1 MADGYLT
8 FDTKL
13 NTSGFQKGIGS
24 ISSMFGELAAAAGVA
39 LSVAAVVQFGK
50 AAVQAASDM
59 QAKFKGLEFLMNANG
74 RSMQQATSFIQE
86 FTADGLVPM
95 TSAYEAYKNM
105 VSRGYETDQI
115 EKMLNV
121 MKDAA
126 VYARQG
132 QFSMGE
138 AIEKTTMGLRMENS
152 LLTDSVGIQKN
163 VAKMWQEYA
172 REIGTTANNLTMAQ
186 KRQAEFNG
194 FMREGG
200 VFAGAAAGYTNT
212 YAGRMAKLSASFL
225 NLKVSVGNAI
235 IPVINAILPYISA
248 AIDYFTRLFNVVGRV
263 MNLLFGTNVGMVDAQ
278 AAMAQNAQATAD
290 ATKETADNTER
301 AGKAAK
307 GALAAFDKLNV
318 LSQDTAGGGGVP
330 PVGEGGLPS
339 PAEAGGLNA
348 ELDTLALK
356 LAKISGM
363 IKDAFQAGDF
373 SQLGL
378 QLSNGIISALTS
390 AREAIQNFDFSRMG
404 ADAAAG
410 FDRVV
415 NSVKTFLDNINFL
428 QIGRQYAGLISD
440 VLKGV
445 LDTVIGFLQNVDW
458 QNVGTT
464 IWTGITS
471 AIAYVWGL
479 ITGADWGGIISRLF
493 ELLGSALGAAAALIE
508 GLGKAIWESL
518 KQAWTKT
525 LEYFQGFKDEAG
537 GDIWQGLLDGIV
549 NAAVGIY
556 EFFRDKIVKPFIDGF
571 KKAFGIASPS
581 TVMAEQGTDIIDGL
595 KQGIEDAWNAAKG
608 WFDEKI
614 IAPLKGWFSE
624 AWDNIKGFATDTWT
638 DIETVWTT
646 VSTWFY
652 DNVTEPVK
660 TFFSDAWTDI
670 KGFFTGAW
678 DDIQLTWNTV
688 STWFYDNVTE
698 PTKTFFSNAWTDIKG
713 FFTGTW
719 DDVQLVWTTVS
730 TWFYDNV
737 TEPVKGF
744 FSDAWGSIS
753 GFITG
758 AWDDIQLVW
767 NTASNWFSD
776 NVIEPIKDAFDTAFQ
791 EIKGFVESPFTN
803 LETFVKGVFNGVIG
817 FLNGLLTGLTSGI
830 NSVINALNGISF
842 SIPDWVPLF
851 GGQSFGV
858 NLPNVS
864 APQIP
869 LLATG
874 AVIPPNAPFMA
885 VVGDQRSGT
894 NIEAPESLIRQ
905 IVREEVGGMGN
916 QNITITFGGTMGE
929 LVRQLKPHI
938 ERENS
943 RVGNTM
949 LAQAVRVS

>member
-24 ISSMFGELAAAAGVA
+24 ISSMFGKLGAIAAAA
-39 LSVAAVVQFGK
+39 LSVAAITNFGK
-50 AAVQAASDM
+50 ASVQAATQMES
-59 QAKFKGLEFLMNANG
+59 KFKGLQFLMNANN
-74 RSMQQATSFIQE
+74 RSMQEATTFIQD

-105 VSRGYETDQI
+105 VSRGYDTSQI
-115 EKMLNV
+115 EQMMNV
-121 MKDAA
+121 MRDSA
-126 VYARQG
+126 VYNRQG
-132 QFSMGE
+132 QFTMGE
-138 AIEKTTMGLRMENS
+138 AIEKATMGLRMENS

-163 VAKMWQEYA
+163 VAAMWKEYA
-172 REIGTTANNLTMAQ
+172 KEIGTTANNLTLAQ

-200 VFAGAAAGYTNT
+200 VFAGAAAEYTNS
-212 YAGRMAKLSASFL
+212 YAGRTAALSASFL
-225 NLKVSVGNAI
+225 NLKVAVGNAI
-235 IPVINAILPYISA
+235 IPILNAIIPAISQVVLW
-248 AIDYFTRLFNVVGRV
+248 FTKLFNIVGQV
-263 MNLLFGTNVGMVDAQ
+263 MNLLFGTAVGMADAE
-278 AAMAQNAQATAD
+278 AAMADNAEATA
-290 ATKETADNTER
+290 AAMGETAANTEA

-307 GALAAFDKLNV
+307 GALASFDKLNV
-318 LSQDTAGGGGVP
+318 LSQDTAGGGAGAGG
-330 PVGEGGLPS
+330 GEAGGGLPS

-390 AREAIQNFDFSRMG
+390 AREAIQSFDFRRMG
-404 ADAAAG
+404 ADAADG

-440 VLKGV
+440 AIKGM
-445 LDTVIGFLQNVDW
+445 LDTVINFLQTANW
-458 QNVGTT
+458 QNVGAT

-471 AIAYVWGL
+471 AITYVWGL
-479 ITGADWGGIISRLF
+479 ITGADWGGIISRVF

-508 GLGKAIWESL
+508 GLGKAIWEGL
-518 KQAWTKT
+518 KQAWAKT

-556 EFFRDKIVKPFIDGF
+556 EFFRDKIVKPFIEGF
-571 KKAFGIASPS
+571 KRAFGIASPS
-581 TVMAEQGTDIIDGL
+581 TVMAEQGVDIIEGL
-595 KQGIEDAWNAAKG
+595 KQGIENAWNAAVG
-608 WFDEKI
+608 WFDERI

-660 TFFSDAWTDI
+660 
-670 KGFFTGAW
+670 
-678 DDIQLTWNTV
+678 
-688 STWFYDNVTE
+688 
-698 PTKTFFSNAWTDIKG
+698 
-713 FFTGTW
+713 
-719 DDVQLVWTTVS
+719 
-730 TWFYDNV
+730 
-737 TEPVKGF
+737 GF

-758 AWDDIQLVW
+758 AWDDAKLVW
-767 NTASNWFSD
+767 DTVATWFTD
-776 NVIEPIKDAFDTAFQ
+776 NVINPVKDAFDTAFQ
-791 EIKGFVESPFTN
+791 KIKEFVESPFTN
-803 LETFVKGVFNGVIG
+803 LETFVKGVFNGVID
-817 FLNGLLTGLTSGI
+817 FLNGLLSGLTDGI
-830 NSVINALNGISF
+830 NSVINAMNNISF

-851 GGQSFGV
+851 GGRSFGV
-858 NLPNVS
+858 NIPNVS
-864 APQIP
+864 GLQIQP
-869 LLATG
+869 LATG

-885 VVGDQRSGT
+885 MLGDHKTQ
-894 NIEAPESLIRQ
+894 NELLAPEDTIRR
-905 IVREEVGGMGN
+905 IIREETGGVGG

>member
-13 NTSGFQKGIGS
+13 NTRGFQKGIGS
-24 ISSMFGELAAAAGVA
+24 ISSMFGKLGKIAAAA
-39 LSVAAVVQFGK
+39 LSVAAITNFGK
-50 AAVQAASDM
+50 ASVQAATQMES
-59 QAKFKGLEFLMNANG
+59 KFKGLQFLMNANN
-74 RSMQQATSFIQE
+74 RSMQEATTFIQQY
-86 FTADGLVPM
+86 TADGLVPM

-105 VSRGYETDQI
+105 VSRGYDTSQI
-115 EKMLNV
+115 EQMMNV

-126 VYARQG
+126 VYNRQG
-132 QFSMGE
+132 QFTMGE
-138 AIEKTTMGLRMENS
+138 AIEKATMGLRMENS

-172 REIGTTANNLTMAQ
+172 KEIGTTANNLTLAQ

-200 VFAGAAAGYTNT
+200 VFAGAAAEYTNS
-212 YAGRMAKLSASFL
+212 YAGRTAALSAQFL
-225 NLKVSVGNAI
+225 NLKVAVGNAI
-235 IPVINAILPYISA
+235 IPILNAIIPAISQVVLW
-248 AIDYFTRLFNVVGRV
+248 FTKLFNIVGQV
-263 MNLLFGTNVGMVDAQ
+263 MNLLFGTAVGMADAE
-278 AAMAQNAQATAD
+278 AAMADNAEATAAAMGD
-290 ATKETADNTER
+290 TAANTEA

-307 GALAAFDKLNV
+307 GALASFDKLNV
-318 LSQDTAGGGGVP
+318 LSQDTAGGGAGAGG
-330 PVGEGGLPS
+330 GEGGGGLPS

-390 AREAIQNFDFSRMG
+390 AREAIQNFDFRRMG
-404 ADAAAG
+404 ADAADG

-440 VLKGV
+440 AIKGL
-445 LDTVIGFLQNVDW
+445 LDTVISFLQTASW
-458 QNVGTT
+458 QNVGAT

-471 AIAYVWGL
+471 ALEYVWGL
-479 ITGADWGGIISRLF
+479 ITGADWGGIISRVF
-493 ELLGSALGAAAALIE
+493 ELLGSALGAAAAIIE

-556 EFFRDKIVKPFIDGF
+556 EFFRDKIVKPFIEGF
-571 KKAFGIASPS
+571 KRAFGIASPS

-595 KQGIEDAWNAAKG
+595 KKGIEDAWNLAKG

-638 DIETVWTT
+638 DIE
-646 VSTWFY
+646 
-652 DNVTEPVK
+652 
-660 TFFSDAWTDI
+660 
-670 KGFFTGAW
+670 
-678 DDIQLTWNTV
+678 
-688 STWFYDNVTE
+688 
-698 PTKTFFSNAWTDIKG
+698 
-713 FFTGTW
+713 
-719 DDVQLVWTTVS
+719 LVWTTVS

-758 AWDDIQLVW
+758 AWDDAQLVW
-767 NTASNWFSD
+767 NTVATWFTD
-776 NVIEPIKDAFDTAFQ
+776 NVITPVKTAFDTAFQ

-803 LETFVKGVFNGVIG
+803 LETFVKGVLNGVIG
-817 FLNGLLTGLTSGI
+817 ILNGLLIGFANGI
-830 NSVINALNGISF
+830 NGIVNALNTIQIT
-842 SIPDWVPLF
+842 IPDWVPLL
-851 GGQSFGV
+851 GGKNFGV
-858 NLPNVS
+858 SLPNVS

-894 NIEAPESLIRQ
+894 NIEAPEALIRQ
-905 IVREEVGGMGN
+905 IVREETGGMGN

-929 LVRQLKPHI
+929 LIRQLKPHI
-938 ERENS
+938 EREDS
-943 RVGNTM
+943 RVGSSM
-949 LAQAVRVS
+949 LAKAVRVS

>member
-24 ISSMFGELAAAAGVA
+24 ISSMFGKLGAIAAAA
-39 LSVAAVVQFGK
+39 LSVAAITNFGK
-50 AAVQAASDM
+50 ASVQAATQMES
-59 QAKFKGLEFLMNANG
+59 KFKGLQFLMNANN
-74 RSMQQATSFIQE
+74 RSMQEATTFIQQY
-86 FTADGLVPM
+86 TADGLVPM

-105 VSRGYETDQI
+105 VSRGYDTSQI
-115 EKMLNV
+115 EQMMNV

-126 VYARQG
+126 VYNRQG
-132 QFSMGE
+132 QFTMGE
-138 AIEKTTMGLRMENS
+138 AIEKATMGLRMENS

-172 REIGTTANNLTMAQ
+172 KEIGTTANNLTLAQ

-200 VFAGAAAGYTNT
+200 VFAGAAAEYTNS
-212 YAGRMAKLSASFL
+212 YAGRTAALSASFL
-225 NLKVSVGNAI
+225 NLKVAVGNAI
-235 IPVINAILPYISA
+235 IPILNAIIPAISQVVLW
-248 AIDYFTRLFNVVGRV
+248 FTKLFNIVGQV
-263 MNLLFGTNVGMVDAQ
+263 MNLLFGTAVGMADAE
-278 AAMAQNAQATAD
+278 AAMADNAEATAAAMGD
-290 ATKETADNTER
+290 TAANTEA

-307 GALAAFDKLNV
+307 GALASFDKLNV
-318 LSQDTAGGGGVP
+318 LSQDTAGGGAGAGG
-330 PVGEGGLPS
+330 GEAGGGLPS

-390 AREAIQNFDFSRMG
+390 AREAIQSFDFRRMG
-404 ADAAAG
+404 ADAADG

-440 VLKGV
+440 AIKGM
-445 LDTVIGFLQNVDW
+445 LDTVISFLQTANW

-471 AIAYVWGL
+471 AITYVWGL
-479 ITGADWGGIISRLF
+479 ITGADWGGIISRVF

-508 GLGKAIWESL
+508 GLGKAIWEGL

-556 EFFRDKIVKPFIDGF
+556 EFFRDKIVKPFIEGF
-571 KKAFGIASPS
+571 KRAFGIASPS
-581 TVMAEQGTDIIDGL
+581 TVMAEQGVDIIEGL
-595 KQGIEDAWNAAKG
+595 KQGIENAWNAAVG
-608 WFDEKI
+608 WFDERI
-614 IAPLKGWFSE
+614 IAPLKSWFSE
-624 AWDNIKGFATDTWT
+624 AWNSIKDFAFNAWI
-638 DIETVWTT
+638 DIENVW
-646 VSTWFY
+646 S
-652 DNVTEPVK
+652 
-660 TFFSDAWTDI
+660 
-670 KGFFTGAW
+670 
-678 DDIQLTWNTV
+678 
-688 STWFYDNVTE
+688 
-698 PTKTFFSNAWTDIKG
+698 
-713 FFTGTW
+713 
-719 DDVQLVWTTVS
+719 
-730 TWFYDNV
+730 
-737 TEPVKGF
+737 
-744 FSDAWGSIS
+744 
-753 GFITG
+753 
-758 AWDDIQLVW
+758 
-767 NTASNWFSD
+767 TASNWFSD
-776 NVIEPIKDAFDTAFQ
+776 NVIEPIKNAFDTAFQ
-791 EIKGFVESPFTN
+791 KIKEFVESPFVN
-803 LETFVKGVFNGVIG
+803 LGEFVRGIFNGVIG
-817 FLNGLLTGLTSGI
+817 FLNGLLSGLTSGI
-830 NSVINALNGISF
+830 NSVINAMNNISF

-851 GGQSFGV
+851 GGRSFGV
-858 NLPNVS
+858 NIPNVS
-864 APQIP
+864 GLQIQP
-869 LLATG
+869 LATG

-894 NIEAPESLIRQ
+894 NIEAPEALIRQ

-938 ERENS
+938 ERENG

>member
-24 ISSMFGELAAAAGVA
+24 ISSMFGKLGTIAAAA
-39 LSVAAVVQFGK
+39 LSVAAITNFGK
-50 AAVQAASDM
+50 ASVQAASQM
-59 QAKFKGLEFLMNANG
+59 EAKFKGLQFLMNANN
-74 RSMQQATSFIQE
+74 RSMQEATTFIQQY
-86 FTADGLVPM
+86 TADGLVPM

-105 VSRGYETDQI
+105 VSRGYDTSQI
-115 EKMLNV
+115 EQMMNV

-126 VYARQG
+126 VYNRQG

-172 REIGTTANNLTMAQ
+172 KEIGTTANNLTLAQ

-200 VFAGAAAGYTNT
+200 VFAGAAAEYTNS
-212 YAGRMAKLSASFL
+212 YAGRTAALSASFL
-225 NLKVSVGNAI
+225 NLKVAVGNAI
-235 IPVINAILPYISA
+235 IPILNAIIPAISQVVLW
-248 AIDYFTRLFNVVGRV
+248 FTKLFNIVGQV
-263 MNLLFGTNVGMVDAQ
+263 MNLLFGTAVGMKDAE
-278 AAMAQNAQATAD
+278 AAMADNAEATA
-290 ATKETADNTER
+290 AAMGEVANNTEA

-307 GALAAFDKLNV
+307 GALASFDKLNV
-318 LSQDTAGGGGVP
+318 LSQDTAGGGAGAGG
-330 PVGEGGLPS
+330 GEAGGGLPS

-390 AREAIQNFDFSRMG
+390 AREAIQNFDFRRMG
-404 ADAAAG
+404 ADAADG

-415 NSVKTFLDNINFL
+415 NSVRTFLDNINFL

-440 VLKGV
+440 AIKGM
-445 LDTVIGFLQNVDW
+445 LDTVISFLQTANW
-458 QNVGTT
+458 QNVGAT

-479 ITGADWGGIISRLF
+479 ITGYDYLGIISRVF

-508 GLGKAIWESL
+508 GLGKAIWEGL

-556 EFFRDKIVKPFIDGF
+556 EFFRDKIVKPFIEGF
-571 KKAFGIASPS
+571 KRAFGIASPS
-581 TVMAEQGTDIIDGL
+581 TVMAEQGVDIIEGL

-614 IAPLKGWFSE
+614 IEPLKRWFSE
-624 AWDNIKGFATDTWT
+624 AWDSIKGFAADTWT
-638 DIETVWTT
+638 EIEKVWTT

-660 TFFSDAWTDI
+660 TFFSD
-670 KGFFTGAW
+670 
-678 DDIQLTWNTV
+678 
-688 STWFYDNVTE
+688 S
-698 PTKTFFSNAWTDIKG
+698 WTDIKG

-758 AWDDIQLVW
+758 AWDDAKLVW
-767 NTASNWFSD
+767 DTVATWFTD
-776 NVIEPIKDAFDTAFQ
+776 NIITPVKTAFDTAFQ

-894 NIEAPESLIRQ
+894 NIEAPEALIRQ
-905 IVREEVGGMGN
+905 IVREEVGGMSN

>member
-24 ISSMFGELAAAAGVA
+24 ISSMFGKLGAVAAAA
-39 LSVAAVVQFGK
+39 LSVAAITNFGK
-50 AAVQAASDM
+50 ASVQAATQMES
-59 QAKFKGLEFLMNANG
+59 KFKGLQFLMNANN
-74 RSMQQATSFIQE
+74 RSMQEATTFIQQY
-86 FTADGLVPM
+86 TADGLVPM

-200 VFAGAAAGYTNT
+200 VFAGAAAEYTNS
-212 YAGRMAKLSASFL
+212 YAGRTAALSASFL
-225 NLKVSVGNAI
+225 NLKVAVGNAI
-235 IPVINAILPYISA
+235 VPVLNAIIPAVSQVVLW
-248 AIDYFTRLFNVVGRV
+248 FTKLFNIVGQV
-263 MNLLFGTNVGMVDAQ
+263 MNLLFGTAVGMADAE
-278 AAMAQNAQATAD
+278 AAMADNAEATAAAMGD
-290 ATKETADNTER
+290 TAANTEA

-307 GALAAFDKLNV
+307 GALASFDKLNV
-318 LSQDTAGGGGVP
+318 LSQETSGGGAGAGGGEAGS
-330 PVGEGGLPS
+330 GLPS

-390 AREAIQNFDFSRMG
+390 AREAIQSFDFRRMG
-404 ADAAAG
+404 ADAADG

-440 VLKGV
+440 AIKGM
-445 LDTVIGFLQNVDW
+445 LDTVISFLQTANW

-556 EFFRDKIVKPFIDGF
+556 EFFRDKIVKPFIEGF
-571 KKAFGIASPS
+571 KRAFGIASPS
-581 TVMAEQGTDIIDGL
+581 TVMAEQGVDIIEGL
-595 KQGIEDAWNAAKG
+595 KQGIENAWNAAVG
-608 WFDEKI
+608 WFDERI
-614 IAPLKGWFSE
+614 IAPLKSWFSE
-624 AWDNIKGFATDTWT
+624 AWNSIKDFAFNAWI
-638 DIETVWTT
+638 DIENVW
-646 VSTWFY
+646 S
-652 DNVTEPVK
+652 
-660 TFFSDAWTDI
+660 
-670 KGFFTGAW
+670 
-678 DDIQLTWNTV
+678 
-688 STWFYDNVTE
+688 
-698 PTKTFFSNAWTDIKG
+698 
-713 FFTGTW
+713 
-719 DDVQLVWTTVS
+719 
-730 TWFYDNV
+730 
-737 TEPVKGF
+737 
-744 FSDAWGSIS
+744 
-753 GFITG
+753 
-758 AWDDIQLVW
+758 
-767 NTASNWFSD
+767 TASNWFSD
-776 NVIEPIKDAFDTAFQ
+776 NVIEPIKNAFDTAFQ
-791 EIKGFVESPFTN
+791 KIKEFVESPFVN
-803 LETFVKGVFNGVIG
+803 LGEFVRGIFNGVIG
-817 FLNGLLTGLTSGI
+817 FLNGLLSGLTSGI
-830 NSVINALNGISF
+830 NSVINAMNNISF

-851 GGQSFGV
+851 GGRSFGV
-858 NLPNVS
+858 NIPNVS
-864 APQIP
+864 GLQIQP
-869 LLATG
+869 LATG

-894 NIEAPESLIRQ
+894 NIEAPEALIRQ

>member
-1 MADGYLT
+1 
-8 FDTKL
+8 
-13 NTSGFQKGIGS
+13 
-24 ISSMFGELAAAAGVA
+24 
-39 LSVAAVVQFGK
+39 
-50 AAVQAASDM
+50 
-59 QAKFKGLEFLMNANG
+59 
-74 RSMQQATSFIQE
+74 
-86 FTADGLVPM
+86 
-95 TSAYEAYKNM
+95 
-105 VSRGYETDQI
+105 
-115 EKMLNV
+115 
-121 MKDAA
+121 
-126 VYARQG
+126 
-132 QFSMGE
+132 
-138 AIEKTTMGLRMENS
+138 
-152 LLTDSVGIQKN
+152 
-163 VAKMWQEYA
+163 MWQDYA

-200 VFAGAAAGYTNT
+200 VFAGAAAEYTNS
-212 YAGRMAKLSASFL
+212 YAGRTAALSASFL
-225 NLKVSVGNAI
+225 NLKVAVGNAI
-235 IPVINAILPYISA
+235 IPILNAIIPAISQVVLW
-248 AIDYFTRLFNVVGRV
+248 FTKLFNIVGQV
-263 MNLLFGTNVGMVDAQ
+263 MNLLFGTAVGMKDAE
-278 AAMAQNAQATAD
+278 AAMADNAEATA
-290 ATKETADNTER
+290 AAMGEVANNTEA

-307 GALAAFDKLNV
+307 GALASFDKLNV
-318 LSQDTAGGGGVP
+318 LSQDTAGGGAGAGG
-330 PVGEGGLPS
+330 GEAGGGLPS

-390 AREAIQNFDFSRMG
+390 AREAIQNFDFRRMG
-404 ADAAAG
+404 ADAADG

-415 NSVKTFLDNINFL
+415 NSVRTFLDNINFL

-440 VLKGV
+440 AIKGM
-445 LDTVIGFLQNVDW
+445 LDTVISFLQTANW
-458 QNVGTT
+458 QNVGAT

-479 ITGADWGGIISRLF
+479 ITGAEWGGIISRLF

-508 GLGKAIWESL
+508 GLGKAIWEGL

-556 EFFRDKIVKPFIDGF
+556 EFFRDKIVKPFIEGF
-571 KKAFGIASPS
+571 KRAFGIASPS
-581 TVMAEQGTDIIDGL
+581 TVMAEQGVDIIEGL

-614 IAPLKGWFSE
+614 IEPLKRWFSE
-624 AWDNIKGFATDTWT
+624 AWDSIKGFAADTWT
-638 DIETVWTT
+638 EIEKVWTT

-660 TFFSDAWTDI
+660 TFFSD
-670 KGFFTGAW
+670 
-678 DDIQLTWNTV
+678 
-688 STWFYDNVTE
+688 S
-698 PTKTFFSNAWTDIKG
+698 WTDIKG

-758 AWDDIQLVW
+758 AWDDAKLVW
-767 NTASNWFSD
+767 DTVATWFTD
-776 NVIEPIKDAFDTAFQ
+776 NIITPVKTAFDTAFQ

-894 NIEAPESLIRQ
+894 NIEAPEALIRQ
-905 IVREEVGGMGN
+905 IVREEVGGMSN

>member
-1 MADGYLT
+1 MT
-8 FDTKL
+8 FDTRI
-13 NTSGFQKGIGS
+13 NTSGFKAGINQIIGL
-24 ISSMFGELAAAAGVA
+24 FGKLAAAAGVA

-318 LSQDTAGGGGVP
+318 LSQDTAGGGTGAGG
-330 PVGEGGLPS
+330 GEAGGGLPS

-378 QLSNGIISALTS
+378 QLSNGIISALTN

-440 VLKGV
+440 AIKGL
-445 LDTVIGFLQNVDW
+445 LDTVISFLQTANW

-556 EFFRDKIVKPFIDGF
+556 EFFRDKIVKPFIEGF
-571 KKAFGIASPS
+571 KRAFGIASPS
-581 TVMAEQGTDIIDGL
+581 TVMAEQGVDIIEGL
-595 KQGIEDAWNAAKG
+595 KQGIENAWNAAVG
-608 WFDEKI
+608 WFDERI
-614 IAPLKGWFSE
+614 IAPLKSWFSE
-624 AWDNIKGFATDTWT
+624 AWNSIKDFAFNAWL
-638 DIETVWTT
+638 DIENVW
-646 VSTWFY
+646 S
-652 DNVTEPVK
+652 
-660 TFFSDAWTDI
+660 
-670 KGFFTGAW
+670 
-678 DDIQLTWNTV
+678 
-688 STWFYDNVTE
+688 
-698 PTKTFFSNAWTDIKG
+698 
-713 FFTGTW
+713 
-719 DDVQLVWTTVS
+719 
-730 TWFYDNV
+730 
-737 TEPVKGF
+737 
-744 FSDAWGSIS
+744 
-753 GFITG
+753 
-758 AWDDIQLVW
+758 
-767 NTASNWFSD
+767 TASNWFSD
-776 NVIEPIKDAFDTAFQ
+776 NVIEPIKNAFDTAFQ
-791 EIKGFVESPFTN
+791 KIKEFVESPFVN
-803 LETFVKGVFNGVIG
+803 LGEFVRGIFNGVIG
-817 FLNGLLTGLTSGI
+817 FLNGLLSGLTSGI
-830 NSVINALNGISF
+830 NSVINAMNNISF

-851 GGQSFGV
+851 GGRSFGV
-858 NLPNVS
+858 NIPNVS
-864 APQIP
+864 GLQIQP
-869 LLATG
+869 LATG

-894 NIEAPESLIRQ
+894 NIEAPEALIRQ

>member
-24 ISSMFGELAAAAGVA
+24 ISSMFGKLGAIAAAA
-39 LSVAAVVQFGK
+39 LSVAAITNFGK
-50 AAVQAASDM
+50 ASVQAATQMES
-59 QAKFKGLEFLMNANG
+59 KFKGLQFLMNANN
-74 RSMQQATSFIQE
+74 RSMQEATTFIQD

-105 VSRGYETDQI
+105 VSRGYDTSQI
-115 EKMLNV
+115 EQMMNV

-126 VYARQG
+126 VYNRQG
-132 QFSMGE
+132 QFTMGE
-138 AIEKTTMGLRMENS
+138 AIEKATMGLRMENS

-172 REIGTTANNLTMAQ
+172 KEIGTTANNLTLAQ

-200 VFAGAAAGYTNT
+200 VFAGAAAEYTNS
-212 YAGRMAKLSASFL
+212 YAGRTAALSASFL
-225 NLKVSVGNAI
+225 NLKVAVGNAI
-235 IPVINAILPYISA
+235 IPILNAIIPAISQVVLW
-248 AIDYFTRLFNVVGRV
+248 FTKLFNIVGQV
-263 MNLLFGTNVGMVDAQ
+263 MNLLFGTAVGMADAE
-278 AAMAQNAQATAD
+278 AAMADNAEATAAAMGD
-290 ATKETADNTER
+290 TAANTEA

-307 GALAAFDKLNV
+307 GALASFDKLNV
-318 LSQDTAGGGGVP
+318 LSQDTAGGGTGAGG
-330 PVGEGGLPS
+330 GEAGGGLPS

-348 ELDTLALK
+348 ELDTLVLK

-378 QLSNGIISALTS
+378 QLSNGIISALTK
-390 AREAIQNFDFSRMG
+390 AREAIQNFDFRRMG

-440 VLKGV
+440 AIKGL
-445 LDTVIGFLQNVDW
+445 LDTVISFLQTANW

-464 IWTGITS
+464 IWTYIKS
-471 AIAYVWGL
+471 VASYVWGL
-479 ITGADWGGIISRLF
+479 ITGVDWGGIISRVF
-493 ELLGSALGAAAALIE
+493 ELLGSALGAATGIIV
-508 GLGKAIWESL
+508 GLGTAIWESL
-518 KQAWTKT
+518 KLAWEKVK
-525 LEYFQGFKDEAG
+525 EYFEGFKDEAG

-556 EFFRDKIVKPFIDGF
+556 EFFRDKIVKPFIEGF
-571 KKAFGIASPS
+571 KRAFGIASPS
-581 TVMAEQGTDIIDGL
+581 TVMAEQGVDIIEGL
-595 KQGIEDAWNAAKG
+595 KQGIENAWNAAVG
-608 WFDEKI
+608 WFDERI
-614 IAPLKGWFSE
+614 IAPLKSWFSE
-624 AWDNIKGFATDTWT
+624 AWNSIKDFAFNAWI
-638 DIETVWTT
+638 DIENVW
-646 VSTWFY
+646 S
-652 DNVTEPVK
+652 
-660 TFFSDAWTDI
+660 A
-670 KGFFTGAW
+670 
-678 DDIQLTWNTV
+678 
-688 STWFYDNVTE
+688 
-698 PTKTFFSNAWTDIKG
+698 
-713 FFTGTW
+713 
-719 DDVQLVWTTVS
+719 
-730 TWFYDNV
+730 
-737 TEPVKGF
+737 
-744 FSDAWGSIS
+744 
-753 GFITG
+753 
-758 AWDDIQLVW
+758 
-767 NTASNWFSD
+767 ASNWFSD
-776 NVIEPIKDAFDTAFQ
+776 NVIEPIKNAFDTAFQ
-791 EIKGFVESPFTN
+791 KIKEFVESPFVN
-803 LETFVKGVFNGVIG
+803 LGEFVRGIFNGVIG
-817 FLNGLLTGLTSGI
+817 FLNGLLSGLTSGI
-830 NSVINALNGISF
+830 NSVINAMNNISF

-851 GGQSFGV
+851 GGRSFGV
-858 NLPNVS
+858 NIPNVS
-864 APQIP
+864 GLQIQP
-869 LLATG
+869 LATG

-894 NIEAPESLIRQ
+894 NIEAPEALIRQ
-905 IVREEVGGMGN
+905 IVREETGGMGN

>member
-24 ISSMFGELAAAAGVA
+24 ISSMFGKLGAIAAAA
-39 LSVAAVVQFGK
+39 LSVAAITNFGK
-50 AAVQAASDM
+50 ASVQAATQMES
-59 QAKFKGLEFLMNANG
+59 KFKGLQFLMNANN
-74 RSMQQATSFIQE
+74 RSMQEATTFIQD

-105 VSRGYETDQI
+105 VSRGYDTSQI
-115 EKMLNV
+115 EQMMNV

-126 VYARQG
+126 VYNRQG
-132 QFSMGE
+132 QFTMGQ
-138 AIEKTTMGLRMENS
+138 AIEKATMGLRMENS

-172 REIGTTANNLTMAQ
+172 KEIGTTANNLTLAQ

-200 VFAGAAAGYTNT
+200 VFAGAAAEYTNS
-212 YAGRMAKLSASFL
+212 YAGRTAALSASFL
-225 NLKVSVGNAI
+225 NLKVAVGNAI
-235 IPVINAILPYISA
+235 VPVLNAIIPAVSQVVLW
-248 AIDYFTRLFNVVGRV
+248 FTKLFNIVGQV
-263 MNLLFGTNVGMVDAQ
+263 MNLLFGTAVGMADAE
-278 AAMAQNAQATAD
+278 AAMADNAEATAAAMED
-290 ATKETADNTER
+290 TAANTEA

-307 GALAAFDKLNV
+307 GALASFDKLNV

-378 QLSNGIISALTS
+378 QLSNGIISALTN

-440 VLKGV
+440 AIKGL
-445 LDTVIGFLQNVDW
+445 LDTVISFLQTANW

-479 ITGADWGGIISRLF
+479 ITGADWGGIISRVF

-537 GDIWQGLLDGIV
+537 GDIWRGLLDGIV

-556 EFFRDKIVKPFIDGF
+556 EFFRDKIVKPFIEGF
-571 KKAFGIASPS
+571 KRAFGIASPS
-581 TVMAEQGTDIIDGL
+581 TVMAEQGTDIIEGL
-595 KQGIEDAWNAAKG
+595 KQGIENAWNAAVG

-624 AWDNIKGFATDTWT
+624 AWNSIKDFAFNAWI
-638 DIETVWTT
+638 DIENVW
-646 VSTWFY
+646 ST
-652 DNVTEPVK
+652 
-660 TFFSDAWTDI
+660 A
-670 KGFFTGAW
+670 
-678 DDIQLTWNTV
+678 
-688 STWFYDNVTE
+688 
-698 PTKTFFSNAWTDIKG
+698 SN
-713 FFTGTW
+713 
-719 DDVQLVWTTVS
+719 
-730 TWFYDNV
+730 WFYDNV

-758 AWDDIQLVW
+758 AWNDAQLVW
-767 NTASNWFSD
+767 NTAATWFSD
-776 NVIEPIKDAFDTAFQ
+776 NVIEPIKNAFDTAFQ
-791 EIKGFVESPFTN
+791 KIKEFVESPFVN
-803 LETFVKGVFNGVIG
+803 LGEFVKGVLNGVIG
-817 FLNGLLTGLTSGI
+817 ILNGLLIGFANGI
-830 NSVINALNGISF
+830 NGIVNALNTIQIT
-842 SIPDWVPLF
+842 IPDWVPLL
-851 GGQSFGV
+851 GGKNFGV
-858 NLPNVS
+858 SLPNVS

-885 VVGDQRSGT
+885 VVGDQRSGR
-894 NIEAPESLIRQ
+894 NVEAPESLIRQ

-938 ERENS
+938 ERENG

>member
-24 ISSMFGELAAAAGVA
+24 ISSMFGKLGAIAAAA
-39 LSVAAVVQFGK
+39 LSVAAITNFGK
-50 AAVQAASDM
+50 ASVQAATQMES
-59 QAKFKGLEFLMNANG
+59 KFKGLQFLMNANN
-74 RSMQQATSFIQE
+74 RSMQEATTFIQD

-105 VSRGYETDQI
+105 VSRGYDTSQI
-115 EKMLNV
+115 EQMMNV

-126 VYARQG
+126 VYNRQG
-132 QFSMGE
+132 QFTMGE
-138 AIEKTTMGLRMENS
+138 AIEKATMGLRMENS

-172 REIGTTANNLTMAQ
+172 KEIGTTANNLTLAQ

-200 VFAGAAAGYTNT
+200 VFAGAAAEYTNS
-212 YAGRMAKLSASFL
+212 YAGRTAALSASFL
-225 NLKVSVGNAI
+225 NLKVAVGNAI
-235 IPVINAILPYISA
+235 IPILNAIIPAISQVVLW
-248 AIDYFTRLFNVVGRV
+248 FTKLFNIVGQV
-263 MNLLFGTNVGMVDAQ
+263 MNLLFGTAVGMADAE
-278 AAMAQNAQATAD
+278 AAMADNAEATAAAMGD
-290 ATKETADNTER
+290 TAANTEA

-307 GALAAFDKLNV
+307 GALASFDKLNV
-318 LSQDTAGGGGVP
+318 LSQDTAGGGAGAGG
-330 PVGEGGLPS
+330 GEAGGGLPS

-390 AREAIQNFDFSRMG
+390 AREAIQSFDFRRMG
-404 ADAAAG
+404 ADAADG

-440 VLKGV
+440 AIKGL
-445 LDTVIGFLQNVDW
+445 LDTVISFLQTANW

-471 AIAYVWGL
+471 ALEYVWGL
-479 ITGADWGGIISRLF
+479 ITGVDWGGIISRVF
-493 ELLGSALGAAAALIE
+493 ELLGSALGAAAAIIE

-556 EFFRDKIVKPFIDGF
+556 EFFRDKIVKPFIEGF
-571 KKAFGIASPS
+571 KRAFGIASPS
-581 TVMAEQGTDIIDGL
+581 TVMAEQGVDIIEGL
-595 KQGIEDAWNAAKG
+595 KQGIENAWNAAVG
-608 WFDEKI
+608 WFDERI

-624 AWDNIKGFATDTWT
+624 AWNSIKDFAFNAWI
-638 DIETVWTT
+638 DIENVW
-646 VSTWFY
+646 S
-652 DNVTEPVK
+652 
-660 TFFSDAWTDI
+660 
-670 KGFFTGAW
+670 
-678 DDIQLTWNTV
+678 
-688 STWFYDNVTE
+688 
-698 PTKTFFSNAWTDIKG
+698 
-713 FFTGTW
+713 
-719 DDVQLVWTTVS
+719 
-730 TWFYDNV
+730 
-737 TEPVKGF
+737 
-744 FSDAWGSIS
+744 
-753 GFITG
+753 
-758 AWDDIQLVW
+758 
-767 NTASNWFSD
+767 TASNWFSD
-776 NVIEPIKDAFDTAFQ
+776 NVIEPIKNAFDTAFQ
-791 EIKGFVESPFTN
+791 KIKEFVESPFVN
-803 LETFVKGVFNGVIG
+803 LGEFVRGIFNGVIG
-817 FLNGLLTGLTSGI
+817 FLNGLLSGLTSGI
-830 NSVINALNGISF
+830 NSVINAMNNISF

-851 GGQSFGV
+851 GGRSFGV
-858 NLPNVS
+858 NIPNVS
-864 APQIP
+864 GLQIQP
-869 LLATG
+869 LATG

-894 NIEAPESLIRQ
+894 NIEAPEALIRQ
-905 IVREEVGGMGN
+905 IVREETGGMGN